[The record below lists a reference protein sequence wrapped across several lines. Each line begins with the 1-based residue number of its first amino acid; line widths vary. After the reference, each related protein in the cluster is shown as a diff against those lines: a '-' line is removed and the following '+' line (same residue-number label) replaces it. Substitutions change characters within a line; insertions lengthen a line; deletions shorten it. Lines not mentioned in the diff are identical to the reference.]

1 MLKTKNTPTKTS
13 IKPKITLTLTELNG
27 ILHAQE
33 IQRKHQGLIQDLLN
47 KFGKT
52 ACSPL
57 KARKI
62 WGKDTISLSK
72 KIVEMREE

>member
-27 ILHAQE
+27 ILHAQA
-33 IQRKHQGLIQDLLN
+33 IQRKHQELIQTLLY

-52 ACSPL
+52 SYSPV
-57 KARKI
+57 KARRI
-62 WGKDTISLSK
+62 WGKDTVSLSN
-72 KIVEMREE
+72 KIIEMREE